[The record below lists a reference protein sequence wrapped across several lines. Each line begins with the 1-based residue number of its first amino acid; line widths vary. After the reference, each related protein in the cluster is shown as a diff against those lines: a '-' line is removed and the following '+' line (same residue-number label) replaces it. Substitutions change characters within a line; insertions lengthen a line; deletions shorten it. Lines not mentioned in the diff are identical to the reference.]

1 VGTDFEACACPLCDA
16 EAKGREEEIRSE
28 VKCLNCGRYFIS
40 HVAARALDDLSGAG
54 RAIATE
60 ALRAQVKMLHSY
72 VEAPFISESDV
83 STAAGR
89 LE

>member
-1 VGTDFEACACPLCDA
+1 MTDFEACACPLCDA
-16 EAKGREEEIRSE
+16 EAKGLEEDIRSE
-28 VKCLNCGRYFIS
+28 VKCLNCGLYSIT

-72 VEAPFISESDV
+72 VEVPLIVESDV
-83 STAAGR
+83 SAAAGR
-89 LE
+89 LA